1 MKDQLIEPNSAF
13 DMTDPEWI
21 ALESVEERTRRFIFD
36 DSVLR
41 VLRLRGL
48 VEPQGN
54 HWRVTHNGLIALR
67 ARDDCSQSHI
77 VRQSASP
84 RHLP

>member
-1 MKDQLIEPNSAF
+1 MKIQSTRPTTAF

-36 DSVLR
+36 DTILR

-54 HWRVTHNGLIALR
+54 HWRVTHNGLLALR
-67 ARDDCSQSHI
+67 ARDDCANSNVI
-77 VRQSASP
+77 RQTVSP

>member
-1 MKDQLIEPNSAF
+1 VETRSIQPNSAF

-21 ALESVEERTRRFIFD
+21 ALESVEERTQRFIFD

-54 HWRVTHNGLIALR
+54 RWRVTHNGLLALR
-67 ARDDCSQSHI
+67 SRITAPTAI
-77 VRQSASP
+77 
-84 RHLP
+84 L

>member
-1 MKDQLIEPNSAF
+1 VKDQPIEPNSAF

-21 ALESVEERTRRFIFD
+21 ALESIEERTRRFIFD

-41 VLRLRGL
+41 VLRL
-48 VEPQGN
+48 
-54 HWRVTHNGLIALR
+54 RVTHNGLIALR